1 MNRLFVTFWINEE
14 GDYKLPSVC
23 YNSRYTL
30 KFKELESRKIILPE
44 NFIKAFN
51 ENWAGYYGIIQQGKE
66 GYLYKSEISINI

>member
-1 MNRLFVTFWINEE
+1 MKRLFVTFWIDTG

-30 KFKELESRKIILPE
+30 KFKELESRKIVLPL
-44 NFIKAFN
+44 NFVKAFN
-51 ENWAGYYGIIQQGKE
+51 ENWAKYYRIIQQGQE